1 MRILYN
7 NTFKISK
14 KEFTQFHADI
24 REAILFIDLFEL
36 AQVKVDRIKGI
47 NDVYGI
53 TIFLPLKKEI
63 LSLHGEGTS
72 LTDALNAVYQEI
84 YKYKENGFILMN
96 SQHAMFAA

>member
-1 MRILYN
+1 MKVLYN

-14 KEFTQFHADI
+14 NEFTQLQADVN
-24 REAILFIDLFEL
+24 EAILFIDRFEL

-63 LSLHGEGTS
+63 LSLHGEGSTLKS
-72 LTDALNAVYQEI
+72 AMNAVYQEI

-96 SQHAMFAA
+96 RQFEMFAA